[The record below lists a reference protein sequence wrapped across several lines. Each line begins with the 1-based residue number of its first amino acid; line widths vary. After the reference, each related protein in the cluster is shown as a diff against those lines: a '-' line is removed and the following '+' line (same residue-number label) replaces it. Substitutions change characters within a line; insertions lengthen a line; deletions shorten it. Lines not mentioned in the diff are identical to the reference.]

1 MTKQKNRFEFGQDL
15 VEFAIT
21 LPLLFMMLVGIFD
34 LGRVVYYYS
43 ALTNTAREGART
55 GIIYENDNTDIEAA
69 ICHYG
74 VGLDIGCPNPSM
86 TAVKIN
92 LEPDGNDTVDH
103 IRVTMTYQ
111 FKPVTPLIGRFF
123 GIGETDTIPLSSQ
136 ATMRLEY

>member
-1 MTKQKNRFEFGQDL
+1 MTKQKNRIEFGQDL
-15 VEFAIT
+15 VEFAIAF
-21 LPLLFMMLVGIFD
+21 PLLFMMLVGIFD

-55 GIIYENDNTDIEAA
+55 GVIYENNNADIEAA
-69 ICHYG
+69 ICYYG
-74 VGLDIGCPNPSM
+74 VGMDLGCPNPSIN
-86 TAVKIN
+86 VIKLN
-92 LEPDGNDTVDH
+92 LEPDGQDYVDH
-103 IRVTMTYQ
+103 IRVTVNYQ